1 MFRKTYVNTIK
12 NLFRSPI
19 FWIILVLTLLNT
31 FISSKLGFLV
41 GDNSEDFTVSYFLY
55 LKLIPN
61 ALSLWTMSYG
71 IPLFAVISTMLAVNG
86 DYKNGFYEIE
96 KAGGVSPLTYFTG
109 RLCAIIS
116 VNFIVLT
123 ITSYFAVYSYC
134 ITRGLD
140 EFTVNEFIADSVI
153 RIFRLIVTCELP
165 ILLFYIG
172 LSFMVT
178 AILKNGRLGVIVG
191 SIYVIVM
198 YALRTNLA
206 YVMGA
211 NTFSKYF
218 WTFKINAYQYMN
230 FYDTEYIHPML
241 YGYMTE
247 PVREITTWILVFVSF
262 SLVCY
267 ITCYICTRKRQ
278 I

>member
-1 MFRKTYVNTIK
+1 MFRKTYSNTIK

-19 FWIILVLTLLNT
+19 FWMILVLTLLNT
-31 FISSKLGFLV
+31 FIRSKLGFQV
-41 GDNSEDFTVSYFLY
+41 GDDSEDFTVSYFLY

-61 ALSLWTMSYG
+61 ALCLWTMSYG
-71 IPLFAVISTMLAVNG
+71 IPLFAIISTMLAVNG
-86 DYKNGFYEIE
+86 DYKNGFFEIE
-96 KAGGVSPLTYFTG
+96 KAGGVKPVTYFTG

-140 EFTVNEFIADSVI
+140 GLTVNEFIADSVI
-153 RIFRLIVTCELP
+153 RIFRLIITCELP

-172 LSFMVT
+172 LSYMVT
-178 AILKNGRLGVIVG
+178 AIFKNGRMGVLAG
-191 SIYVIVM
+191 SIYAIVM
-198 YALRTNLA
+198 YVLRSNLS
-206 YVMGA
+206 YVMGI

-218 WTFKINAYQYMN
+218 WTFKVNAYHYVN

-241 YGYMTE
+241 YGYMTD
-247 PVREITTWILVFVSF
+247 PVREITTWILVFVILS
-262 SLVCY
+262 VACY
-267 ITCYICTRKRQ
+267 TMSYICTRMRQ

>member
-1 MFRKTYVNTIK
+1 MFRKTYINTIK

-19 FWIILVLTLLNT
+19 FWMILVLVILNT
-31 FISSKLGFLV
+31 FISASRGFLV
-41 GDNSEDFTVSYFLY
+41 GDTSEDFTVSYFLY

-61 ALSLWTMSYG
+61 ALCVWTMSYG
-71 IPLFAVISTMLAVNG
+71 IPLFAVISTMLAVSG

-96 KAGGVSPLTYFTG
+96 KAGGVKPITYFTG

-116 VNFIVLT
+116 VNFVVLT
-123 ITSYFAVYSYC
+123 LNSYFAVYYYC
-134 ITRGLD
+134 LSRGLSGL
-140 EFTVNEFIADSVI
+140 TVNELIYDSIV
-153 RIFRLIVTCELP
+153 RIFRLIITCELP

-172 LSFMVT
+172 LSYMVT
-178 AILKNGRLGVIVG
+178 AVLKNGRLGVIVG
-191 SIYVIVM
+191 SIYVVAM
-198 YALRTNLA
+198 YVLKNNIT

-218 WTFKINAYQYMN
+218 WPLKSTAYQYVN

-247 PVREITTWILVFVSF
+247 PVREITTWILVFVLLSI
-262 SLVCY
+262 VCY
-267 ITCYICTRKRQ
+267 AICYVCTRRRQ